1 MKKILIVHTNY
12 RYLGGEDTAVKNEI
26 ELLKK
31 FYEVKVIYFKNE
43 INNVFVD
50 LLSFLTR
57 NNKNSSKIL
66 QSELEIFNPDLVY
79 IHNTWFK
86 ASLGLFKILD
96 KKNQNTLIKLHNFRY
111 RCTQSFFSFKH
122 FKNEKVCSACGL
134 DKKKTGIFNK
144 YYKDSYIKSAA
155 LIHYGK
161 KYFKILKDSKVNIVV
176 LTNFHKEYL
185 LNKNV
190 SESKLNVFPNF
201 INSKI
206 DIKDKLDSNY
216 IVYAG
221 RVSEEKGLNELI
233 KTFLRLEQ
241 KKLILKI
248 IGDGP
253 ILNELKL
260 QFESSQVIFIGEISN
275 EETLKHISSSRAVVT
290 ATKLLEGQP
299 TLLCEASIYGIPAI
313 FPRTGGISEFFPDS
327 YKLSF
332 RQHDYEDLL
341 SKLKLLNDNNFL
353 KEVGSENKEYI
364 STYLNEVELQD
375 RFKKFLK

>member
-122 FKNEKVCSACGL
+122 FKNEK
-134 DKKKTGIFNK
+134 
-144 YYKDSYIKSAA
+144 
-155 LIHYGK
+155 
-161 KYFKILKDSKVNIVV
+161 
-176 LTNFHKEYL
+176 
-185 LNKNV
+185 
-190 SESKLNVFPNF
+190 
-201 INSKI
+201 
-206 DIKDKLDSNY
+206 
-216 IVYAG
+216 
-221 RVSEEKGLNELI
+221 
-233 KTFLRLEQ
+233 Q
-241 KKLILKI
+241 KKSFS
-248 IGDGP
+248 DRS
-253 ILNELKL
+253 NR
-260 QFESSQVIFIGEISN
+260 ISW
-275 EETLKHISSSRAVVT
+275 IS
-290 ATKLLEGQP
+290 
-299 TLLCEASIYGIPAI
+299 LCEI
-313 FPRTGGISEFFPDS
+313 
-327 YKLSF
+327 L
-332 RQHDYEDLL
+332 
-341 SKLKLLNDNNFL
+341 
-353 KEVGSENKEYI
+353 
-364 STYLNEVELQD
+364 
-375 RFKKFLK
+375 FKK